1 MAELTKTDLMFFQ
14 NEFLGD
20 IKKLELKIYNKIDSS
35 NNELKEKVINI
46 ENNIK
51 TLSDKYEEL
60 FVLFNE
66 NKEKNEEIDKLNQ
79 FKSKIDEITSKNASK
94 IEQLEKDIE
103 DSNFK
108 FDKIFD
114 MNLTLPGIIGTEKC
128 KYKNLRDFLDYANKS
143 INLLLT
149 NKDKN
154 IIDFRGYKD
163 KLETTIKNFNLQI
176 DNVTNKYKEFCSNS
190 VKHCESQFEKRIN
203 ETEEKIQDLR
213 IENNKFSNDL
223 LSESEKFHLDYNNL
237 QEYKNSLETLY
248 NDKLKKQEELF
259 HEFEKKFH
267 NNEKDY
273 KLIKQRFTELSDF
286 IKSVRFRKNLG
297 EVVKVQDFRDMSQ
310 KIDFKKKQKL
320 IEEGVYD
327 YYNIEGIKIPDFL
340 NTIDDE
346 QSLKKI
352 EDSKINKNDIFEQR
366 DYSGKS
372 HEIISNQP
380 YILNNSK
387 TQIKNYVEQRPNHK
401 KQLSE
406 NLPYVNINS
415 DPNRSNKDEPFLI
428 LNTNFSFADN
438 SYNQSKFMI
447 NNAVDN
453 NKEIIH
459 SRNKFYVPK
468 TNSASNIN
476 VNNLDD
482 NKINILFNSNSNQNI
497 MNNKL
502 LEYKKNEN
510 IQKNDYNNN
519 IKKKDFTI
527 QKKNI
532 PQNFEMKKLLM
543 TTDLLSKISNKIE
556 TEEQNNKNNQINKN
570 KINSPEKL
578 RKIRI
583 KNNSMDINMEL
594 NGNRTS
600 RELNEVINCLS
611 SKFKFIKKNNS
622 PTNTSQNN
630 LYNSSLNIHAKNI
643 NEINDYK
650 TNNNNKVLVDEIS
663 NKNLNEYHEHLKLVS
678 LKEENKKMSKVNM
691 KKNINNVLINGQNS
705 LNQIKEEE
713 ILNSKYVRN
722 QKNKNTKNNEKKDN
736 ENYSN
741 SKIRLLSQNEYF
753 DKKYCTAQINHFTP
767 LNKLLE
773 NKSSIIPNDRKN
785 ILLKNLDP
793 IMDKNFPNN

>member
-1 MAELTKTDLMFFQ
+1 
-14 NEFLGD
+14 
-20 IKKLELKIYNKIDSS
+20 
-35 NNELKEKVINI
+35 
-46 ENNIK
+46 
-51 TLSDKYEEL
+51 
-60 FVLFNE
+60 
-66 NKEKNEEIDKLNQ
+66 
-79 FKSKIDEITSKNASK
+79 
-94 IEQLEKDIE
+94 
-103 DSNFK
+103 
-108 FDKIFD
+108 
-114 MNLTLPGIIGTEKC
+114 
-128 KYKNLRDFLDYANKS
+128 
-143 INLLLT
+143 
-149 NKDKN
+149 
-154 IIDFRGYKD
+154 
-163 KLETTIKNFNLQI
+163 
-176 DNVTNKYKEFCSNS
+176 
-190 VKHCESQFEKRIN
+190 
-203 ETEEKIQDLR
+203 
-213 IENNKFSNDL
+213 
-223 LSESEKFHLDYNNL
+223 
-237 QEYKNSLETLY
+237 
-248 NDKLKKQEELF
+248 
-259 HEFEKKFH
+259 
-267 NNEKDY
+267 
-273 KLIKQRFTELSDF
+273 
-286 IKSVRFRKNLG
+286 
-297 EVVKVQDFRDMSQ
+297 
-310 KIDFKKKQKL
+310 
-320 IEEGVYD
+320 
-327 YYNIEGIKIPDFL
+327 
-340 NTIDDE
+340 
-346 QSLKKI
+346 
-352 EDSKINKNDIFEQR
+352 
-366 DYSGKS
+366 
-372 HEIISNQP
+372 
-380 YILNNSK
+380 
-387 TQIKNYVEQRPNHK
+387 
-401 KQLSE
+401 
-406 NLPYVNINS
+406 
-415 DPNRSNKDEPFLI
+415 
-428 LNTNFSFADN
+428 
-438 SYNQSKFMI
+438 
-447 NNAVDN
+447 
-453 NKEIIH
+453 
-459 SRNKFYVPK
+459 
-468 TNSASNIN
+468 
-476 VNNLDD
+476 
-482 NKINILFNSNSNQNI
+482 

-753 DKKYCTAQINHFTP
+753 DKKYSTAQINHFTP
-767 LNKLLE
+767 LNKLLD
-773 NKSSIIPNDRKN
+773 NKSSNIPIDRKN

-793 IMDKNFPNN
+793 IVDRNFSNN